1 MEVDDQ
7 IRVRFVTKTESLAVP
22 DTALSL
28 ATACGRAQLG
38 DVVNKLRGG
47 SDLDLDFLWDDKLVQ
62 GSLAQHAA
70 RHGLSTEN
78 VAELEYFERRPEP
91 EHAGSVTCGDDWVG
105 CLSGGASV
113 LAGSYDGRLFWAR
126 DGSVAAAA
134 HDGAVTCV
142 ASTSSTVV
150 SGGKDAAVKAWR
162 VSGGTLRLVS
172 EGEHAHA
179 VASCALHEA
188 RAFTGDWGGLV
199 FAWNI
204 PAEGEGEP
212 ASKRQKT
219 DAWAPTTTTKAHA
232 QVVAGMCLSDNEL
245 WTCSWDHAVKLWD
258 AATLEESFGGSCN
271 VALNCIDVNNE
282 TAATGAHDG
291 SIVLWDARCRAAQK
305 SLRGHSH
312 QSVASV
318 AWLSD
323 GRLVSA
329 GHDGRLCVWDV
340 RGAATE
346 PVSVLSCSLNKCL
359 CVSSGDGALFA
370 GGDAP
375 QVHRFSCPGA

>member
-91 EHAGSVTCGDDWVG
+91 EHAGSTTCGDDWVG

-126 DGSVAAAA
+126 DGSVAAQA
-134 HDGAVTCV
+134 HDGAVTCL
-142 ASTSSTVV
+142 ASTSSSIL
-150 SGGKDAAVKAWR
+150 SGGKDAVVKAWR
-162 VSGGTLRLVS
+162 VSGDNLKLVS

-179 VASCALHEA
+179 VASCALHDA

-204 PAEGEGEP
+204 PASGEGEP

-219 DAWAPTTTTKAHA
+219 DAWAPSSTTKAHA

-245 WTCSWDHAVKLWD
+245 WTCSWDQAVKLWD

-271 VALNCIDVNNE
+271 VALNCIDVQNA

-291 SIVLWDARCRAAQK
+291 SILMWDARCRAAQK

-359 CVSSGDGALFA
+359 CVSSGGGALFA

>member
-1 MEVDDQ
+1 MDVDDQ

-47 SDLDLDFLWDDKLVQ
+47 SNLDLDFLWEDKLVQ

-91 EHAGSVTCGDDWVG
+91 EHAGSTTCGDDWVG

-126 DGSVAAAA
+126 DGTVAAQA

-142 ASTSSTVV
+142 ASTSSSIL

-204 PAEGEGEP
+204 SGGDEGEP

-219 DAWAPTTTTKAHA
+219 DAWAPSSTTKAHA
-232 QVVAGMCLSDNEL
+232 QVVAGMRLSNHQL

-291 SIVLWDARCRAAQK
+291 SILLWDARCRAAQK

-346 PVSVLSCSLNKCL
+346 PVNVLSCSLDKCL

>member
-1 MEVDDQ
+1 
-7 IRVRFVTKTESLAVP
+7 
-22 DTALSL
+22 
-28 ATACGRAQLG
+28 
-38 DVVNKLRGG
+38 
-47 SDLDLDFLWDDKLVQ
+47 
-62 GSLAQHAA
+62 
-70 RHGLSTEN
+70 N

-91 EHAGSVTCGDDWVG
+91 EHTGSTTCGDDWVG

-126 DGSVAAAA
+126 DGSVAAQA

-142 ASTSSTVV
+142 ASTSSSVL

-172 EGEHAHA
+172 EGEHSHSI
-179 VASCALHEA
+179 ASCALHEA

-204 PAEGEGEP
+204 PAGSEGEP

-219 DAWAPTTTTKAHA
+219 DAWAPSSTTKAHA
-232 QVVAGMCLSDNEL
+232 QVVSGMCLADDQL

-258 AATLEESFGGSCN
+258 AATLEESFGGSCS

-291 SIVLWDARCRAAQK
+291 S
-305 SLRGHSH
+305 
-312 QSVASV
+312 
-318 AWLSD
+318 
-323 GRLVSA
+323 
-329 GHDGRLCVWDV
+329 
-340 RGAATE
+340 
-346 PVSVLSCSLNKCL
+346 
-359 CVSSGDGALFA
+359 
-370 GGDAP
+370 
-375 QVHRFSCPGA
+375 